1 MQNRVVLKKYL
12 ETESK
17 KRKKK
22 IMKKI
27 KAVIFDW
34 AGTTVDY
41 GCFAPVEAFIEAFKK
56 YGITPTVEEVRKPMG
71 MAKKD
76 HVRTMLQMER
86 ISEAWE
92 KVHNRVFT
100 EDDVEE
106 IYQESEKLILTILTD
121 YSAPKPSVIESIAK
135 LRERGIKI
143 GSTTGYNDEMMGIV
157 VPKAAEQGYRPD
169 EWISPDATNKM
180 GRPYPYMIFENMKRL
195 GVLSVD
201 NVIKVGDT
209 IADIV
214 EGKNAGVISVGI
226 IEGSSLMA
234 LSEEEFNGLSE
245 EEKEYAR
252 KKVKAIYLENGAD
265 YVIDNMSQLSELI
278 TTIETL
284 TIGKVG

>member
-1 MQNRVVLKKYL
+1 M
-12 ETESK
+12 
-17 KRKKK
+17 RK
-22 IMKKI
+22 IE
-27 KAVIFDW
+27 AVIFDW

-41 GCFAPVEAFIEAFKK
+41 GCFAPVQAFIEAFEK

-86 ISEAWE
+86 ISAEWQKIYGRA
-92 KVHNRVFT
+92 FT

-106 IYQESEKLILTILTD
+106 IYQKSEKLILTILKD
-121 YSAPKPSVIESIAK
+121 FSAPKPYVVESIAK
-135 LRERGIKI
+135 LREMGIKI

-157 VPKAAEQGYRPD
+157 VPKAAELGYEPD
-169 EWISPDATNKM
+169 MWISPDATNKK

-226 IEGSSLMA
+226 LEGSSLMA
-234 LSEEEFNGLSE
+234 LSEEEYSKLSTE
-245 EEKEYAR
+245 EQKSAKEKIR
-252 KKVKAIYLENGAD
+252 NIYLENGAD